1 MSDLHFNLSFLSDKN
16 FDWTSEKH
24 FKTFLSDL
32 QGSADLRDFVLE
44 SIENKR
50 KALIWLN
57 EKTLTAGGK
66 YHCTAGFTSLDL
78 TAWLHSN
85 NNNLIG

>member
-57 EKTLTAGGK
+57 EKTPTAGGSI
-66 YHCTAGFTSLDL
+66 TVRLVL
-78 TAWLHSN
+78 QVW
-85 NNNLIG
+85 I